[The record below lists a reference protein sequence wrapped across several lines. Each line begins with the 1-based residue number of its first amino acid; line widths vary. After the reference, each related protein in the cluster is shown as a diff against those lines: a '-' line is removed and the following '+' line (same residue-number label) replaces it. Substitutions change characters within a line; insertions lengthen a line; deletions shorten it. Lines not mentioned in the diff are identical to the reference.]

1 MSSGHDQGSRRV
13 IDPQMAGATPVS
25 RPASAA
31 DPHPVRFKSPPVIET
46 LLSVQ
51 FVPLQRLDL
60 PYLGLF
66 WADIRSS
73 YPKQEVKPPL
83 PPVVEEFPLVPKAP
97 AIQVSSE
104 PDARFWYVNQGGTEL
119 IQVQR
124 DRFIRN
130 WRWTETGRSYPG
142 YDLLR
147 PRFEQDWATFIRFLE
162 RESLGTPDVNQ
173 CEVTYIN
180 HIELGTGWRSFGDP
194 SPILKLVA
202 PPARG
207 EYLPDPEMLLVSA
220 TYAMPNQRGRVHV
233 AAQPALRRLDG
244 KEVLQLTLTARGKPH
259 SSNADDL
266 IKWFN
271 DGHDWI
277 VNGFVDITTAKM
289 QEVWH
294 RL

>member
-1 MSSGHDQGSRRV
+1 
-13 IDPQMAGATPVS
+13 MAGATPIS
-25 RPASAA
+25 RPTPVP
-31 DPHPVRFKSPPVIET
+31 DRHPVRFKNPPVIET

-51 FVPLQRLDL
+51 FVPLPRLDL

-66 WADIRSS
+66 WSEIRSS
-73 YPKQEVKPPL
+73 YPRQEVKPPL
-83 PPVVEEFPLVPKAP
+83 PSVVEEFPLVPKGP
-97 AIQVSSE
+97 MIQVSSE
-104 PDARFWYVNQGGTEL
+104 PDARFWYINPDGTEL

-142 YDLLR
+142 YQTLR

-162 RESLGTPDVNQ
+162 RESLGMPEVNQ

-180 HIELGTGWRSFGDP
+180 HIELGAVWRSFGDP
-194 SPILKLVA
+194 SPILRLVA
-202 PPARG
+202 PPERG
-207 EYLPDPEMLLVSA
+207 EFLPDPEMVLVSA
-220 TYAMPNQRGRVHV
+220 TYAMPNQRGRTHV

-259 SSNADDL
+259 SSNVDDL

-277 VNGFVDITTAKM
+277 VNGFVDITTARIQK
-289 QEVWH
+289 VWH